1 MNLVEVGDVHKT
13 RGGRLALAG
22 INLTVAGGEVLTVV
36 GPNGAGKSTLIEILE
51 GFARPD
57 TGRVTVL
64 GEDPA
69 HLRVE
74 TRARVG
80 VFLQPPGIPAR
91 LTVAEVLAL
100 FALCYRSQRPL
111 DELAER
117 FRLGDLRHVQ
127 VRYLSQGQRLR
138 VSLALAF
145 VQASD
150 VMFLDEPMAH
160 IDAQGRIALWE
171 EIRRARQRGTAV
183 VCSTHLVDEVRGS
196 SDRLLV
202 LSAGR
207 AVALASPDALLAP
220 YADLTKLELSGFEP
234 GLGLP
239 LASMPGVAKVQSH
252 RGRLILY
259 CRDLAQAMA
268 ALAPHAR
275 VHSLSAGPVTLED
288 AVRLLTDGGHGP
300 SA

>member
-1 MNLVEVGDVHKT
+1 
-13 RGGRLALAG
+13 
-22 INLTVAGGEVLTVV
+22 
-36 GPNGAGKSTLIEILE
+36 
-51 GFARPD
+51 
-57 TGRVTVL
+57 
-64 GEDPA
+64 
-69 HLRVE
+69 
-74 TRARVG
+74 
-80 VFLQPPGIPAR
+80 
-91 LTVAEVLAL
+91 
-100 FALCYRSQRPL
+100 
-111 DELAER
+111 
-117 FRLGDLRHVQ
+117 
-127 VRYLSQGQRLR
+127 LR